1 MVLFKL
7 LKRKPLSLSLSDRHL
22 ENISLN
28 ISLANKCN
36 DIICCTHIQGRQN
49 IEKFNDVS
57 SILYIAIFSNLLGL
71 LHKSQLHNP
80 IISITLVKLVKSN
93 KSLYL
98 KDKYSSYT
106 NHFDVRKHM
115 ISIEKQKNKIQI
127 NHFF

>member
-1 MVLFKL
+1 MFKL
-7 LKRKPLSLSLSDRHL
+7 LKRKPLSLSLSYRHL

-36 DIICCTHIQGRQN
+36 DIICCTHILGRQN
-49 IEKFNDVS
+49 IEKFKDIS
-57 SILYIAIFSNLLGL
+57 YIFNLLSL

-93 KSLYL
+93 RSLYL

-106 NHFDVRKHM
+106 NHCDVRKNM